1 MIATLKIF
9 LNTAVV
15 EGVLLFAAKTFS
27 EIDCP
32 SRRLIIPFMS

>member
-15 EGVLLFAAKTFS
+15 EGVLLFAAKRFQK
-27 EIDCP
+27 
-32 SRRLIIPFMS
+32 LIAQAGV